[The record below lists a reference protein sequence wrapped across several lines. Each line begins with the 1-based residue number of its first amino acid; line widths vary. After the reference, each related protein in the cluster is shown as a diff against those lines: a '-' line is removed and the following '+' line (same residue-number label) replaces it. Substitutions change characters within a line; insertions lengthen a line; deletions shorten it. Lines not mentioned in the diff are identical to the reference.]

1 MSLKRWLIAVFALGA
16 WAVQGVANEIPRKEY
31 PRPQFERKG
40 WLNLN
45 GEWDYTFDFT
55 NIGMEKGFH
64 KATAFSDKI
73 SR

>member
-40 WLNLN
+40 WLNL
-45 GEWDYTFDFT
+45 
-55 NIGMEKGFH
+55 
-64 KATAFSDKI
+64 
-73 SR
+73 